1 MRGVISGVGAA
12 LPERTVDNAHFEAI
26 GMPADWIRQLT
37 GITERRWL
45 SEGEQLYD
53 LAAEACVTALD
64 DAGRSGRDVDLVIAA
79 TITADRPSPSLASQ
93 LAAGLGTKHVGA
105 VDLNAACAGFVYALD
120 YAFAAVESGRRSCVL
135 VCAAEAVSRISD
147 MTDRA
152 TAPLFGD
159 AAGAVVVTGSSACD
173 RRKCAPV
180 IRLGSNGGL
189 GDILYVDPTD
199 RVIRMDGAEVYVNA
213 TDTMANGTR
222 DVCTARG
229 LDLADVDLFV
239 PHQANAR
246 IIRSVVH
253 ELELPPERVVL
264 TVGHVGNTSSSS
276 IPLALS
282 QARQEGRL
290 VPGTRVAMTAVG
302 AGVTWGSALVDWKGC
317 AHQREASGPEAAAP
331 PGS

>member
-1 MRGVISGVGAA
+1 M
-12 LPERTVDNAHFEAI
+12 
-26 GMPADWIRQLT
+26 
-37 GITERRWL
+37 
-45 SEGEQLYD
+45 
-53 LAAEACVTALD
+53 
-64 DAGRSGRDVDLVIAA
+64 
-79 TITADRPSPSLASQ
+79 
-93 LAAGLGTKHVGA
+93 
-105 VDLNAACAGFVYALD
+105 
-120 YAFAAVESGRRSCVL
+120 
-135 VCAAEAVSRISD
+135 
-147 MTDRA
+147 
-152 TAPLFGD
+152 
-159 AAGAVVVTGSSACD
+159 
-173 RRKCAPV
+173 

-213 TDTMANGTR
+213 TDTVANGTR

-253 ELELPPERVVL
+253 EPDLPPERVVL

-317 AHQREASGPEAAAP
+317 AHQREASGPEATAP
-331 PGS
+331 HGS